1 MVRNTLA
8 STWTSKP
15 LLFPFCR
22 GQKCGPNRPKRLEI
36 GPTPRV
42 LRPKAIDLI
51 RGLLKSSF
59 AVGSSQN
66 CLASRCSQG
75 LVALLAAWE
84 RCLALEEPQRH
95 GCLHRFVNSTAFG
108 MVSGA
113 VILLNAIFIF
123 YTTDLEMQNI
133 DSPFDL
139 DSRVQIA
146 ELFLASFYVVELFL
160 KLLVHRLF
168 FFWNSEMS
176 WNCFDT
182 MRLGLKRPLESNFP
196 YLDSLYI

>member
-1 MVRNTLA
+1 
-8 STWTSKP
+8 
-15 LLFPFCR
+15 
-22 GQKCGPNRPKRLEI
+22 
-36 GPTPRV
+36 
-42 LRPKAIDLI
+42 
-51 RGLLKSSF
+51 
-59 AVGSSQN
+59 
-66 CLASRCSQG
+66 
-75 LVALLAAWE
+75 
-84 RCLALEEPQRH
+84 
-95 GCLHRFVNSTAFG
+95 

-139 DSRVQIA
+139 DVRVQIA
-146 ELFLASFYVVELFL
+146 ELLLASFYVVELFL

-182 MRLGLKRPLESNFP
+182 MCPGLACHLRFLA
-196 YLDSLYI
+196 YRHMHIYTHY